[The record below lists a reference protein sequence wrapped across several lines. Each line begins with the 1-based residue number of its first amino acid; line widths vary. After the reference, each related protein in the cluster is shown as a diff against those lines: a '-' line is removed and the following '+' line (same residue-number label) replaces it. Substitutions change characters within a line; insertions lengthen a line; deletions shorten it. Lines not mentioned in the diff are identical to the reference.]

1 MLGASSP
8 AGVRVWSTTLD
19 QMAHQDTDPRL
30 IARQLGVDYDPT
42 KTYKLAIIDQAEAV
56 KQADAITMVPTYKN
70 LTGFVQEK
78 LPGKVQ
84 NPQLAKE
91 VMTPEYSKQYE
102 ALVRDMPDSAW
113 KNPQK
118 RNAYLA
124 EKGLNARN
132 RRLFKTRLDIQDTTG
147 ANPHFT
153 GNGLTKATSSF
164 VDNPIYGAV
173 ETFSLHKNPKT
184 FRQMT
189 GMEGGDKWIELVD
202 LKPIELGN

>member
-1 MLGASSP
+1 
-8 AGVRVWSTTLD
+8 
-19 QMAHQDTDPRL
+19 MAHQDTDPRL
-30 IARQLGVDYDPT
+30 IAQQLGVDYNPA
-42 KTYKLAIIDQAEAV
+42 KTYKLAIIDQTEAV

-70 LTGFVQEK
+70 LTGFVEEK
-78 LPGKVQ
+78 LPGKVE

-102 ALVRDMPDSAW
+102 ALVRDMPDKAW
-113 KNPQK
+113 KIPK
-118 RNAYLA
+118 ERDSYLA
-124 EKGLNARN
+124 GKGLDAEDMK
-132 RRLFKTRLDIQDTTG
+132 LFETRLSIQNSTG

-153 GNGLTKATSSF
+153 GNGLTKATSSSI
-164 VDNPIYGAV
+164 DTPIYGAV

-189 GMEGGDKWIELVD
+189 GMEGSNKWVELVD